1 MKTSVRVLALA
12 LLALATPHLTTAAAP
27 HCAEG
32 RRNVIDGVATS
43 DDVHYGSDLT
53 WGGAAE
59 GGERGQQLRIVG
71 CNNTVHG
78 NYASSDIVLVGSDNV
93 RSRLCSPLASA
104 SDAPDAA
111 CTAQVLINTSV
122 SRTNRP
128 SFRGAWAARLF
139 LLRCAAWAQLRAD

>member
-1 MKTSVRVLALA
+1 MRVLALA
-12 LLALATPHLTTAAAP
+12 LLALATPRLTTAAAP

-53 WGGAAE
+53 WGVAAE

-93 RSRLCSPLASA
+93 RSLACAVPSPP
-104 SDAPDAA
+104 DAPDAA

-128 SFRGAWAARLF
+128 SFRGAWAAQLL